1 MKNLKKYL
9 LLILL
14 CLPMALQA
22 QVESKYLEGAV
33 PVVDGKVTFST
44 SIKAK
49 GMTQDQIYQSVLEW
63 ANKRFKSDGTLKP
76 TVLYTNPEKGE
87 IIAGGEEYI
96 VFSSNFIS
104 MDRTRIYYHLMANCT
119 DEKCDLTMTRIHY
132 WYEEEI
138 DGGYKYKA
146 EKWITDK
153 EALNKAK
160 NKFAKVSG
168 KFRKE
173 TIDYKDRLFA
183 EVETA
188 LNGQVIARI
197 NNETTAVPKAEFV
210 KVEPVVKVVA
220 PEQKVASQEEII
232 KNATR
237 ITLTAGNDEQ
247 FEINKEAWGGFGEL
261 FGKKVTFCLID
272 PQKEMGNLLMVKSDT
287 YKITFYSSD
296 NHPALTIHCKKLMNQ
311 TINGQ
316 EAQKMS
322 KDCVAGK
329 SYNMYVGEIIE

>member
-9 LLILL
+9 LLVLL

-22 QVESKYLEGAV
+22 QVDSKYLEGAV

-44 SIKAK
+44 TIKAK
-49 GMTQDQIYQSVLEW
+49 GMTQAKIYETALNW
-63 ANKRFKSDGTLKP
+63 ANKRFQPKEDLTSK
-76 TVLYTNPEKGE
+76 VLYSNPEKGE
-87 IIAGGEEYI
+87 IIVGGEEYI

-104 MDRTRIYYHLMANCT
+104 LDRTRIYYHLVINC
-119 DEKCDLTMTRIHY
+119 ENERCDLTMTRIHY

-146 EKWITDK
+146 ETWITDK

-173 TIDYKDRLFA
+173 TIDYKDNLFN
-183 EVETA
+183 EIQSL
-188 LNGQVIARI
+188 LNGQVIAII
-197 NNETTAVPKAEFV
+197 NNETPATP
-210 KVEPVVKVVA
+210 KVEVVK
-220 PEQKVASQEEII
+220 EQPTVKTEPKIEIGNQEEII
-232 KNATR
+232 KSATR

-272 PQKEMGNLLMVKSDT
+272 TQKTTGNMMMVNSDT
-287 YKITFYSSD
+287 YKITFYSS
-296 NHPALTIHCKKLMNQ
+296 NNQPILTIHCKKLMNQ
-311 TINGQ
+311 TINGK

-322 KDCVAGK
+322 KDCVAKK
-329 SYNMYVGEIIE
+329 SYNLYVGEIIE

>member
-9 LLILL
+9 LLVLL

-22 QVESKYLEGAV
+22 QVDSKYLEGAV

-49 GMTQDQIYQSVLEW
+49 GMSSTQIYDKVLEW
-63 ANKRFKSDGTLKP
+63 ANKYFQPKENLAPK
-76 TVLYTNPEKGE
+76 VLYSNAEKGE
-87 IIAGGEEYI
+87 IIAGGEDYI
-96 VFSSNFIS
+96 VFSSNYLIL
-104 MDRTRIYYHLMANCT
+104 DRTRIYYHLIANCE

-146 EKWITDK
+146 ETWITDK

-160 NKFAKVSG
+160 NKLAKVSG

-173 TIDYKDRLFA
+173 TIDYKDKLFK
-183 EVETA
+183 EIQST
-188 LNGQVIARI
+188 LNGEIVAII
-197 NNETTAVPKAEFV
+197 NNETVAAPKAEV
-210 KVEPVVKVVA
+210 AKEQPTAKVEA
-220 PEQKVASQEEII
+220 ENNADNQEEII
-232 KNATR
+232 KNAIR

-247 FEINKEAWGGFGEL
+247 FEINKDAWSGFDEL
-261 FGKKVTFCLID
+261 FGKRVALCLID
-272 PQKEMGNLLMVKSDT
+272 TQKTMGNMLMEASDT
-287 YKITFYSSD
+287 YKITFYRPD
-296 NHPALTIHCKKLMNQ
+296 NQPALIINCKKLMSKN
-311 TINGQ
+311 ISGQ

-322 KDCVAGK
+322 KGCIAEK
-329 SYNMYVGEIIE
+329 SYNMYVGEIIQ

>member
-1 MKNLKKYL
+1 M
-9 LLILL
+9 ILL

-22 QVESKYLEGAV
+22 QVDSKYLEGAV

-44 SIKAK
+44 SIKAR
-49 GMTQDQIYQSVLEW
+49 GMTQAQIYETVLKW
-63 ANKRFKSDGTLKP
+63 ADKRFQPNENLNPKI
-76 TVLYTNPEKGE
+76 LYSNPEKSE

-104 MDRTRIYYHLMANCT
+104 LDRTRIYYHLIINC
-119 DEKCDLTMTRIHY
+119 ENENCRLTMTRIHY
-132 WYEEEI
+132 WYEEDI

-146 EKWITDK
+146 ETWITDK

-173 TIDYKDRLFA
+173 TIDYKDRLFN
-183 EVETA
+183 EIQSL
-188 LNGQVIARI
+188 LNGEVIAII
-197 NNETTAVPKAEFV
+197 NNETATAPKTEVAKEQPTA
-210 KVEPVVKVVA
+210 KVEA
-220 PEQKVASQEEII
+220 RNNADNQEEII

-247 FEINKEAWGGFGEL
+247 FEINKESWGGFGEL
-261 FGKKVTFCLID
+261 FGKKVAFCLID
-272 PQKEMGNLLMVKSDT
+272 TQKTMGNMLMEASDT
-287 YKITFYSSD
+287 YKITFYRPD
-296 NHPALTIHCKKLMNQ
+296 NQSALIIYCKKLMSKN
-311 TINGQ
+311 ISGQ

-322 KDCVAGK
+322 KDCIAGK